1 MNMKS
6 LHVAVAA
13 GAALGL
19 VTAPASAELITDWDF
34 NGSLEWVTDGG
45 GAPTFTSG
53 DGGGGTSVSSSLLS
67 WGAADD
73 DNFIDDDGNFI
84 NVDANASNSRSA
96 LEIGDTSFSGSL
108 QTNGAAQD
116 TAEVTHFNN
125 AILSSYPLLQSASL
139 LSSLTLT
146 QAAPPGDGSFDD
158 DRTFPIFFTETLN
171 QDSCFE
177 GSASNCDDIFLLG
190 GDPSDL
196 QESFEVDGWLYTV
209 SIVAAGLGTLNDEA
223 CDEAGAGPGC
233 FGFMTEEDQAT
244 TAQFQLQ
251 VSATQVPAPGAL
263 GLLGVGLLGMGLAA
277 ARRR

>member
-1 MNMKS
+1 MKS
-6 LHVAVAA
+6 LHLAVAA

-19 VTAPASAELITDWDF
+19 VTAPASAAMITDWDF
-34 NGSLEWVTDGG
+34 NGSLEWVTEGS

-53 DGGGGTSVSSSLLS
+53 DGGGTSVSSSLLS
-67 WGAADD
+67 WGAEDD
-73 DNFIDDDGNFI
+73 DDFIDDDGNFI

-96 LEIGDTSFSGSL
+96 LEIGDSAFSGSL
-108 QTNGAAQD
+108 ETNGAAQD
-116 TAEVTHFNN
+116 TADVTHFNN
-125 AILSSYPLLQSASL
+125 AILFEYPLLQSASL

-146 QAAPPGDGSFDD
+146 QTAPPGDGSFDD
-158 DRTFPIFFTETLN
+158 DRVFPISFTETLN
-171 QDSCFE
+171 QESCFE
-177 GSASNCDDIFLLG
+177 GSESNCDDIFLLS

-209 SIVAAGLGTLNDEA
+209 SILANGLGTLNDEA
-223 CDEAGAGPGC
+223 CEDAGAGPGC
-233 FGFMTEEDQAT
+233 FGFVTPEEEAT

-263 GLLGVGLLGMGLAA
+263 GLLGIGLLGMGLAA